1 MLFDMKPMIIE
12 LFIYKQ
18 SDGILC
24 NPDGIALMSLGHT
37 FTLGTETFIP
47 RSQWDTSHL
56 VI

>member
-1 MLFDMKPMIIE
+1 MKLFV
-12 LFIYKQ
+12 Q
-18 SDGILC
+18 NDGYLC

-47 RSQWDTSHL
+47 RSQWDASHL